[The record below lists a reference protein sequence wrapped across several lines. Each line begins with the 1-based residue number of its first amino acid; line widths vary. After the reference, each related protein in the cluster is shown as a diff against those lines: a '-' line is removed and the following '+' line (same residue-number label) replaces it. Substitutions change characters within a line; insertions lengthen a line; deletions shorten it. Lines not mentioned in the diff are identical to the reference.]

1 MIELITIICTRLTD
15 DGGGH
20 QDPRAAT
27 TNSNANRKTSASRAL
42 STATWNS
49 IAKTAVT
56 KSDAV
61 SFLLLACS
69 YPLGS
74 SITLIR
80 LREWPAKP
88 TILIPPP
95 PMININIGTT
105 IVINCTAVGVPT
117 PEVVWRLNWGHVP
130 SKCTMTSESG
140 YGVLTCKDAQIIDQG
155 AYSCEAINAKVFSQ
169 VQLSRLQ
176 TLGFLDFSFKTKTKT
191 KHKNE

>member
-1 MIELITIICTRLTD
+1 
-15 DGGGH
+15 
-20 QDPRAAT
+20 
-27 TNSNANRKTSASRAL
+27 
-42 STATWNS
+42 
-49 IAKTAVT
+49 
-56 KSDAV
+56 
-61 SFLLLACS
+61 
-69 YPLGS
+69 
-74 SITLIR
+74 
-80 LREWPAKP
+80 
-88 TILIPPP
+88 
-95 PMININIGTT
+95 MININIGTT

-176 TLGFLDFSFKTKTKT
+176 TLGFLGFSFKTKTQTKT